1 MLFSLVLFY
10 FAVLKSIH
18 SVAINSCKESSSFI
32 RRNSSSSGSSSSC
45 CSCSSNG
52 SSSSIS
58 SSSSSSSVVIAVV
71 VVVVV
76 SVPIHTSTQQ
86 HKYIVERKVGVT
98 PTH

>member
-58 SSSSSSSVVIAVV
+58 SSSSSVVIAVV

>member
-58 SSSSSSSVVIAVV
+58 SSSSSSVVIAVV